1 MNCKRTFRQLALA
14 LAVAA
19 AMASPSFAATY
30 GLSAGTATITVA
42 GQNVPVWGFVC
53 TSTTVVGACPSL
65 GTVTVPGPV
74 LVVPPGE
81 DLIINLTNNLPEPVS
96 IIIPGQALPA
106 VSGGIAQGAITD
118 TQGRQR
124 LTSFTGQAAASGG
137 TATFTWT
144 GPSPGTYLYQ
154 SGSHVTQQVQMGLY
168 GAVTKDAAAGQAYPG
183 VPYDAQ
189 VILLYSEIDR
199 ALHDPLALPANAINY
214 KPSYFLVNG
223 QPFAA
228 GDPPVASVTSDQ
240 RVLLRFLNAG
250 LNTHVPALQG
260 AYMSMV
266 AEDGK
271 PYPYP
276 REQYSVLLAAGKT
289 QDAIFNPTAG
299 TFAVWDR
306 SLHLSNAGATGGGM
320 FSTIQV
326 AAAGGVP
333 IAVADAYAATEDT
346 TLDTT
351 ASFLNGVL
359 FNDTGSP
366 TTASL
371 VAGTA
376 AGALTLNAA
385 GSFTYIPNANFN
397 GTDSFTYR
405 AFAGAVGSNVATVTI
420 TVAAVNDAA
429 VANADAYATDQGVL
443 LTVAGPGVLG
453 NDSDVDGDP
462 LTAVKLTDPASG
474 TLTWGP
480 NDGSFTYTNAAAGTY
495 TFTYAA
501 NDGTVNSASATVT
514 ITVNPHVDQ
523 APVAVD
529 DFNTTR
535 TTTPVNINVLG
546 NDYDPDLPS
555 TPPLPITGRTV
566 TIVSKP
572 NRGGTVAVDNSTGV
586 VTYIAKRNFRGT
598 DTFSYKVTDS
608 LGATSNVAYVRIN
621 VVR

>member
-1 MNCKRTFRQLALA
+1 MNCKQTFRQLALA

-19 AMASPSFAATY
+19 ATASPSFAATY

-42 GQNVPVWGFVC
+42 GQSVPVWGFAC
-53 TSTTVVGACPSL
+53 TSTTVAATCPSL

-81 DLIINLTNNLPEPVS
+81 DLIINLTNNLPEAVS
-96 IIIPGQALPA
+96 VIIPGQALPA
-106 VSGGIAQGAITD
+106 VTGGIAQGAITD

-124 LTSFTGQAAASGG
+124 LTSFTAQAAASGG
-137 TATFTWT
+137 TATFTWI
-144 GPSPGTYLYQ
+144 SPNPGSYLYQ

-168 GAVTKDAAAGQAYPG
+168 GALTKDAAAGQAYPG
-183 VPYDAQ
+183 VAYDTQ
-189 VILLYSEIDR
+189 VILLYSEIDP
-199 ALHDPLALPANAINY
+199 ALHDPVALPANAINY

-260 AYMSMV
+260 AYISV
-266 AEDGK
+266 IAEDGK

-276 REQYSVLLAAGKT
+276 REQYSVMLAAGKT

-306 SLHLSNAGATGGGM
+306 SLHLSNAGAAGGGM

-326 AAAGGVP
+326 DAAGGAPV
-333 IAVADAYAATEDT
+333 AVADAYPATEDT

-351 ASFLNGVL
+351 ASSLNGVL
-359 FNDTGSP
+359 FNDSGSP

-371 VAGTA
+371 VAGTT
-376 AGALTLNAA
+376 AGALTLNAD

-405 AFAGAVGSNVATVTI
+405 AFAGVVGSNVATVTI
-420 TVAAVNDAA
+420 TVAPVNDAA
-429 VANADAYATDQGVL
+429 AAAADAYVTDQGVL
-443 LTVAGPGVLG
+443 LTVAAPGVLG
-453 NDSDVDGDP
+453 NDSDVDADP
-462 LTAVKLTDPASG
+462 LTAVKLTDPTSG
-474 TLTWGP
+474 TLTWSLS
-480 NDGSFTYTNAAAGTY
+480 NDGSFTYTNSTPGTY
-495 TFTYAA
+495 TFDYAA
-501 NDGTVNSASATVT
+501 NDGTVNSPPAIVT
-514 ITVNPHVDQ
+514 ITVNAKVNQ
-523 APVAVD
+523 APIAVD

-535 TTTPVNINVLG
+535 TTTPVTINVLG
-546 NDYDPDLPS
+546 NDYDPDGDALNPAS
-555 TPPLPITGRTV
+555 V
-566 TIVSKP
+566 TIVARP
-572 NRGGTVAVDNSTGV
+572 NRGGTVTVDASTGV
-586 VTYIAKRNFRGT
+586 VTYTAKKNFRGT
-598 DTFSYKVTDS
+598 DTFAYTMKDIF
-608 LGATSNVAYVRIN
+608 GATSKAAFVKIN

>member
-30 GLSAGTATITVA
+30 NLTAGTGNLALPGPT
-42 GQNVPVWGFVC
+42 NVPVWGFAC
-53 TSTTVVGACPSL
+53 ASTDVVGATCVNV
-65 GTVTVPGPV
+65 VTVPGPV
-74 LVVPPGE
+74 LVVPPGG
-81 DLIINLTNNLPEPVS
+81 DLTINLTNNLPEAVS
-96 IIIPGQALPA
+96 ILIPGQALPA
-106 VSGGIAQGAITD
+106 VTAGIPQGVLTD
-118 TQGRQR
+118 GQGRQR
-124 LTSFTGQAAASGG
+124 TTSFTGQAAASGG
-137 TATFTWT
+137 TATFTWI
-144 GPSPGTYLYQ
+144 GLQPGTYLYQ

-189 VILLYSEIDR
+189 VILLYSEID
-199 ALHDPLALPANAINY
+199 ATLHTPVTPANAINY
-214 KPSYFLVNG
+214 DPRYFLVNG
-223 QPFAA
+223 KPFVA
-228 GDPPVASVTSDQ
+228 GDPPVATATSDQ
-240 RVLLRFLNAG
+240 RVLLRLLNAG
-250 LNTHVPALQG
+250 LRTHVPTLQG
-260 AYMSMV
+260 AYMSV
-266 AEDGK
+266 IAEDGK

-276 REQYSVLLAAGKT
+276 REQYSVMLAAGKT
-289 QDAIFNPTAG
+289 QDAIFNPTPG
-299 TFAVWDR
+299 SYAVWDR
-306 SLHLSNAGATGGGM
+306 SLHLSNAGAAGGGM
-320 FSTIQV
+320 LSTIQV
-326 AAAGGVP
+326 AAGG
-333 IAVADAYAATEDT
+333 AVSADNDAYAATEDT
-346 TLDTT
+346 TLTVL
-351 ASFLNGVL
+351 APGVL
-359 FNDTGSP
+359 DGDTAL

-371 VAGTA
+371 VDGTS
-376 AGALTLNAA
+376 AGALTLNLD

-429 VANADAYATDQGVL
+429 VAAADAYATDQGVL
-443 LTVAGPGVLG
+443 LTVAAPGVLG
-453 NDSDVDGDP
+453 NDSDVDADP

-474 TLTWGP
+474 TLVWGP
-480 NDGSFTYTNAAAGTY
+480 NDGSFTYTNATAGTY

-501 NDGTVNSASATVT
+501 HDGTVNSASTTVT

-535 TTTPVNINVLG
+535 TTTPVTINVLG

-566 TIVSKP
+566 TKVSNP
-572 NRGGTVAVDNSTGV
+572 NRGGTITVNLTTGV
-586 VTYIAKRNFRGT
+586 VTYTAKKNFRGT

-608 LGATSNVAYVRIN
+608 LGATSNVAFVKIN